1 MAGPDQLRTSF
12 AERKLLRW
20 FFLFY
25 CLFIVYG
32 SFIPFRFSDDWEFVR
47 AQFARFFTPP
57 YDHGSRQFSIPD
69 VLSNIL
75 LFVPFGFLWV
85 GGEFSLRA
93 SRRLSKAIL
102 AGGVLGLLCGLAIES
117 GQMFSPG
124 RIASILDA
132 SCNGLGSATGAA
144 AGYLLFQAF
153 RGNFGL
159 ILLQLLQQRPSL
171 VLLVF
176 LLLAPIADSYYPFDV
191 TLDVSTVWHNL
202 KNARLIPFA
211 GGLHRFWLDLLVEK
225 FLLFGAIG
233 YLTMRNLSQGKSPAR
248 GLAWAACTAVA
259 VLIEAGK
266 LFFVGR
272 APNLDNVVLSSLGA
286 LAGVLLIPPLAAT
299 DFARQHA
306 RGLLATLILCTL
318 AYVELTPFDWIQTF
332 DQIPSRIAAI
342 EWLPFSSY
350 YSAEPEA
357 ALFDLAKKMFLL
369 GPLGFLIAAAD
380 STGSSRKRIAR
391 AAAAGLLVG
400 LILEASQI
408 ALQSRTPSLTD
419 VLLFGGA
426 AWAGAMIFE
435 RYRWMRDLPI
445 YNYNKTRQEE
455 LPDCNK

>member
-1 MAGPDQLRTSF
+1 MTGPDQQRTYF
-12 AERKLLRW
+12 AERNLFRW
-20 FFLFY
+20 LFLFY
-25 CLFIVYG
+25 CMFILYG
-32 SFIPFRFSDDWEFVR
+32 SFIPFRFSDDPEFVR
-47 AQFARFFTPP
+47 SQFARFFMPP

-93 SRRLSKAIL
+93 GRRLSRAIL
-102 AGGVLGLLCGLAIES
+102 AGGVLGLLSGLAIES

-124 RIASILDA
+124 RVASILDA
-132 SCNGLGSATGAA
+132 SCNGMGSATGAA
-144 AGYLLFQAF
+144 AGYLLFRAF

-159 ILLQLLQQRPSL
+159 ILLQVLQQRPSL
-171 VLLVF
+171 VLLAF

-225 FLLFGAIG
+225 ILLFGAIG
-233 YLTMRNLSQGKSPAR
+233 YLAMRNLSQDKNPAR
-248 GLAWAACTAVA
+248 GLAWAACTAIA

-272 APNLDNVVLSSLGA
+272 APNLDNVLLSSLGA

-299 DFARQHA
+299 AFARRHA
-306 RGLLATLILCTL
+306 SGILATLILCTI
-318 AYVELTPFDWIQTF
+318 AYLELSPFDWIQTF
-332 DQIPSRIAAI
+332 DQIPSRIVAI

-350 YSAEPEA
+350 YSADPEA

-380 STGSSRKRIAR
+380 STGGSRKRIAR

-426 AWAGAMIFE
+426 ACAGAMISE
-435 RYRWMRDLPI
+435 RYRRIRSL
-445 YNYNKTRQEE
+445 QHLHLE
-455 LPDCNK
+455 